1 MQQPPIAALTA
12 RLPVAVQHSLHVRLH
27 LIWCNLFLEN
37 IYLCLVAY
45 PLSPYLQY
53 LFIEFFSQ

>member
-1 MQQPPIAALTA
+1 MRQPSIAALTA
-12 RLPVAVQHSLHVRLH
+12 CLPVAVQYSLRVH

>member
-1 MQQPPIAALTA
+1 MQRPFIAALTA
-12 RLPVAVQHSLHVRLH
+12 CLPVAVQHSLRVH

-37 IYLCLVAY
+37 IYLFLVAY
-45 PLSPYLQY
+45 PLSSYLQY